1 MYYWLILLLLL
12 SVGWVDGQKTKC
24 RNIRTTFNTTS
35 HGWKMES
42 TLPYNSHMGHGPT
55 LNSSTYMHYGRLS
68 ATIKSS
74 KVGGAITAVILISDS
89 GDEIDFEVIGLSQY
103 GNTVLCFHSLMIIL
117 RTNYFWGNHPLY
129 TINGGSHDIQGEN
142 TYDVFHTYS
151 IDWQLNE
158 TLLCRNPEHIVWAV
172 DGKAIRI
179 KNRDET
185 CDEQGCKFPS
195 TPARIQIG
203 FWDGSFEFGT
213 AEWSHGPIDWEKH
226 VDTPITSYLK
236 EIAVECNPE
245 YNEIV
250 HELPSEEETET
261 LEPSLPGENGETGS
275 NSPTKWKPKPSDD
288 QQQQQQQSPQ
298 EQSPQ
303 EKPNNEASIRSH
315 FTLIPLSIITFTLAV
330 LMG

>member
-1 MYYWLILLLLL
+1 
-12 SVGWVDGQKTKC
+12 
-24 RNIRTTFNTTS
+24 
-35 HGWKMES
+35 MES
-42 TLPYNSHMGHGPT
+42 SPAETFSLTDDGLRMHLVPPPQYERLIHKATTLPYNSHMGHGPT
-55 LNSSTYMHYGRLS
+55 LNSTTYMHYGRLS

-89 GDEIDFEVIGLSQY
+89 GDEIDFEVIGSE
-103 GNTVLCFHSLMIIL
+103 
-117 RTNYFWGNHPLY
+117 
-129 TINGGSHDIQGEN
+129 D
-142 TYDVFHTYS
+142 HTAQS
-151 IDWQLNE
+151 
-158 TLLCRNPEHIVWAV
+158 PERIVWAV
-172 DGKAIRI
+172 DNEAIRI

-185 CDEQGCKFPS
+185 CDDQGCKFPS

-250 HELPSEEETET
+250 HELPSDEETET
-261 LEPSLPGENGETGS
+261 LEPSLPGETNENGS
-275 NSPTKWKPKPSDD
+275 NSPTKWKPKPADGE
-288 QQQQQQQSPQ
+288 QQQQPQDPQQPGTSK
-298 EQSPQ
+298 SG
-303 EKPNNEASIRSH
+303 ASTFSH